1 MISNSDYI
9 FSPSEDFTA
18 ATAHES
24 FKKLLDF
31 LLISELNDDQEG
43 DVVWKLDP
51 APDPTAEIN
60 PIAQRANVLD
70 KLIKDSIP
78 EEETFF
84 DLDLQDDLPQ
94 LKILKQSFEKTM
106 KDWNKSGKSLIL
118 GSIKNIKSAT
128 YFINALKSLFAG
140 SKQSLSLDRD
150 SRFVRQFHP

>member
-51 APDPTAEIN
+51 AEDPTAEFNTIS
-60 PIAQRANVLD
+60 PRANVVK
-70 KLIKDSIP
+70 KLIEDNIP
-78 EEETFF
+78 EEEAFF
-84 DLDLQDDLPQ
+84 DLDFQDDLPQ
-94 LKILKQSFEKTM
+94 LKILKQFLEETI
-106 KDWNKSGKSLIL
+106 KDW
-118 GSIKNIKSAT
+118 
-128 YFINALKSLFAG
+128 
-140 SKQSLSLDRD
+140 KQSGRK
-150 SRFVRQFHP
+150 